1 MNIYIENETGI
12 RFNFRGYKKLI
23 ENVIETTAKE
33 KNIPGGLEVNV
44 MLVSPERIRQIN
56 KETRNI
62 DKVTD
67 VLSFP
72 YFEFEEPG
80 VFEYKVNNIASDNNE
95 DLDVETDKDLND
107 PAGHTDDYSD
117 EPEMM
122 LGDIIICA
130 GKVIEQAEAF
140 CHSQKRELAFLV
152 VHSMLHLIGYDHM
165 NDEDEKRMTKEA
177 EKLMN
182 ILGITREI

>member
-33 KNIPGGLEVNV
+33 KSIPTGLEVNV
-44 MLVSPERIRQIN
+44 MLVSAERIRQIN

-72 YFEFEEPG
+72 YFEFEEAG
-80 VFEYKVNNIASDNNE
+80 VFENNGPGIAE
-95 DLDVETDKDLND
+95 DAKEGFDAETEKGPDDS
-107 PAGHTDDYSD
+107 AEYIDDYFD

-122 LGDIIICA
+122 LGDIIICVE
-130 GKVIEQAEAF
+130 KVIEQAEAF

-165 NDEDEKRMTKEA
+165 NDEDEKCMTMEA